1 MGNGFFDLYFFK
13 NIENSND
20 KIREVFKKNDNPRLA
35 LFCINQKKGR
45 GRKGRVWKSKVG
57 DLTCSILIKKKL
69 DISEMGRINI
79 IIVSI
84 IINIFED
91 LGLNKVKFKWPN
103 DILINKKKIAGIL
116 IETSVSNNIVTQFI
130 IGIGVNIKSRPN
142 DLKYSSTSLFENE
155 LNIKAHNLF
164 FNIIKRLYFFI
175 ENYKNIE
182 FLYLSKQLS
191 SRFFNKKSLINV
203 YNGNNKNEGLFSEI
217 GCLGE
222 LIIKNKNKNLTI
234 KYGEII

>member
-1 MGNGFFDLYFFK
+1 MDKGFFDLYFFK

-20 KIREVFKKNDNPRLA
+20 KVKEVLKKNDSSRLA

-91 LGLNKVKFKWPN
+91 LGLNNVKFKWPN

-142 DLKYSSTSLFENE
+142 DLKYSSTSLLENK

-182 FLYLSKQLS
+182 FLYLSKKLS

>member
-1 MGNGFFDLYFFK
+1 MDNGFFDLYFFK

-20 KIREVFKKNDNPRLA
+20 KVKEVLKKNDSSRLA

-91 LGLNKVKFKWPN
+91 LGLNNVKFKWPN

-142 DLKYSSTSLFENE
+142 DLKYSSTSLLENK

-182 FLYLSKQLS
+182 FLYLSKKLS

-203 YNGNNKNEGLFSEI
+203 YNGNNKNEGLFSKI

>member
-1 MGNGFFDLYFFK
+1 MDNGFFDLYFFK

-20 KIREVFKKNDNPRLA
+20 KIKEVIKKNDNSRLA

-45 GRKGRVWKSKVG
+45 GRKGRIWNSKIG

-84 IINIFED
+84 IINIFQD

-103 DILINKKKIAGIL
+103 DIFINNKKIAGIL
-116 IETSVSNNIVTQFI
+116 IETSVLNNTVSQFT

-142 DLKYSSTSLFENE
+142 NLKYFSTSLFENG
-155 LNIKAHNLF
+155 LRIKAHKLF
-164 FNIIKRLYFFI
+164 FSIIKRLYFYI

-182 FLYLSKQLS
+182 FLYLSKKLS
-191 SRFFNKKSLINV
+191 DRFFNKKSLINV
-203 YNGNNKNEGLFSEI
+203 CNGNYKNEGLFSKI
-217 GCLGE
+217 GCMGE
-222 LIIKNKNKNLTI
+222 LIIKNKNKKLTI
-234 KYGEII
+234 TYGEII

>member
-1 MGNGFFDLYFFK
+1 MDNKFFDLYFFK

-20 KIREVFKKNDNPRLA
+20 KIKEVFKKSDNSGLA

-103 DILINKKKIAGIL
+103 DIFINNRKIAGIL
-116 IETSVSNNIVTQFI
+116 IETSVLNNTVSQFT

-142 DLKYSSTSLFENE
+142 NLKYYSTSLFENG
-155 LNIKAHNLF
+155 LRIKAHKLF
-164 FNIIKRLYFFI
+164 FSIIKRLYFYI

-182 FLYLSKQLS
+182 FLYLSKKLS
-191 SRFFNKKSLINV
+191 DRFFNKKSLINV
-203 YNGNNKNEGLFSEI
+203 CNGNYKNEGLFSKI
-217 GCLGE
+217 GCMGE
-222 LIIKNKNKNLTI
+222 LIIKNKNKKLTI
-234 KYGEII
+234 TYGEII

>member
-1 MGNGFFDLYFFK
+1 MDKGFFDLYFFK

-20 KIREVFKKNDNPRLA
+20 KIKEVFKKNDNSRLA

-45 GRKGRVWKSKVG
+45 GRKGRVWKSKIG

-69 DISEMGRINI
+69 DISEIGRINI

-84 IINIFED
+84 MISILED

-103 DILINKKKIAGIL
+103 DIFINKKKIAGIL
-116 IETSVSNNIVTQFI
+116 IETSVLDNTVTQFI

-142 DLKYSSTSLFENE
+142 DMKCSSTSLFENG
-155 LNIKAHNLF
+155 LRIKAHKLF
-164 FNIIKRLYFFI
+164 FSIIKRLYFYL

-182 FLYLSKQLS
+182 FLYLSKNLS
-191 SRFFNKKSLINV
+191 NRFFNKKSLIHV
-203 YNGNNKNEGLFSEI
+203 YNGNNKKEGLFSEI

-234 KYGEII
+234 TYGEII

>member
-1 MGNGFFDLYFFK
+1 MDKGFFDLYFFK

-20 KIREVFKKNDNPRLA
+20 KIKEVFKKNDNSRLA

-45 GRKGRVWKSKVG
+45 GRKGRVWKSKIG

-69 DISEMGRINI
+69 DISEIGRINI

-84 IINIFED
+84 MIRILED

-103 DILINKKKIAGIL
+103 DIFINKKKIAGIL
-116 IETSVSNNIVTQFI
+116 IETSVLDNTVTQFI

-142 DLKYSSTSLFENE
+142 DMKCSSTSLFENG
-155 LNIKAHNLF
+155 LRIKAHKLF
-164 FNIIKRLYFFI
+164 FSIIKRLYFYL

-182 FLYLSKQLS
+182 FLYLSKKLS
-191 SRFFNKKSLINV
+191 NRFFNKKSLIHV
-203 YNGNNKNEGLFSEI
+203 YNGNNKKEGLFSEI

-234 KYGEII
+234 TYGEII

>member
-1 MGNGFFDLYFFK
+1 MDKGFFDLYFFK

-20 KIREVFKKNDNPRLA
+20 KVKEVLKKNDSSRLA

-103 DILINKKKIAGIL
+103 DIFINKKKIAGIL

-142 DLKYSSTSLFENE
+142 DLKYSSTSLFENK
-155 LNIKAHNLF
+155 LNIKAHSLF

-182 FLYLSKQLS
+182 FLYLSKKLS

>member
-1 MGNGFFDLYFFK
+1 MNNEFFDLYFFK

-20 KIREVFKKNDNPRLA
+20 KIKEVFKKNDNSRLA

-79 IIVSI
+79 IVVSI
-84 IINIFED
+84 IISILED
-91 LGLNKVKFKWPN
+91 LGLNKVRFKWPN
-103 DILINKKKIAGIL
+103 DIFINKKKIAGIL
-116 IETSVSNNIVTQFI
+116 IETSVSNNTVTQFI
-130 IGIGVNIKSRPN
+130 IGIGVNIKSRTN
-142 DLKYSSTSLFENE
+142 DLKYSSTSLLENG
-155 LNIKAHNLF
+155 LRIKAHKLF
-164 FNIIKRLYFFI
+164 YSIIKRFYFYI

-182 FLYLSKQLS
+182 FLYLSKKLS
-191 SRFFNKKSLINV
+191 NRFFNKKSIIKI
-203 YNGNNKNEGLFSEI
+203 YNGNDKNEGLFSEI

-222 LIIKNKNKNLTI
+222 LIIKNNNKNLTI
-234 KYGEII
+234 TYGEII

>member
-1 MGNGFFDLYFFK
+1 MDNGFFDLYFFK

-20 KIREVFKKNDNPRLA
+20 KIKEVFKKNDNSHVA

-45 GRKGRVWKSKVG
+45 GRKGRVWKSKEG

-69 DISEMGRINI
+69 DISEIGRINI

-103 DILINKKKIAGIL
+103 DIIINKKKIAGIL
-116 IETSVSNNIVTQFI
+116 IETSVSNNTVTQFI

-142 DLKYSSTSLFENE
+142 DLRNSSTSLFENG
-155 LNIKAHNLF
+155 LRIKAHKLF
-164 FNIIKRLYFFI
+164 FCIIKRLYFYI
-175 ENYKNIE
+175 ENYNKIE
-182 FLYLSKQLS
+182 FLYLSKKLS
-191 SRFFNKKSLINV
+191 NRFFNKKSLINV
-203 YNGNNKNEGLFSEI
+203 YNGTCKNEGLFSEI

-222 LIIKNKNKNLTI
+222 LIIKNKNKDLIIT
-234 KYGEII
+234 YGEII

>member
-1 MGNGFFDLYFFK
+1 MERGFFDLYFFK

-20 KIREVFKKNDNPRLA
+20 KIKEVFKKNDNSHLA

-45 GRKGRVWKSKVG
+45 GRKGRVWKSKEG

-69 DISEMGRINI
+69 HISEIGRINI

-103 DILINKKKIAGIL
+103 DVFVNNKKIAGIL
-116 IETSVSNNIVTQFI
+116 IETSVLNNTVTQFI
-130 IGIGVNIKSRPN
+130 IGIGVNIKSRPD
-142 DLKYSSTSLFENE
+142 DLKYYSTSLFENG
-155 LNIKAHNLF
+155 LRVKAHKLF
-164 FNIIKRLYFFI
+164 FSIIKRLYFYI

-182 FLYLSKQLS
+182 FLYLSKELS
-191 SRFFNKKSLINV
+191 NRFFNKKSFINV
-203 YNGNNKNEGLFSEI
+203 YNGNNKNEGLFSKI

-234 KYGEII
+234 TYGEII

>member
-1 MGNGFFDLYFFK
+1 MDNGFFDLYFFK

-20 KIREVFKKNDNPRLA
+20 KIKEVIKKNDNSRLA

-45 GRKGRVWKSKVG
+45 GRKGRIWNSKIG

-84 IINIFED
+84 IINIFQD

-103 DILINKKKIAGIL
+103 DIFINNKKIAGIL
-116 IETSVSNNIVTQFI
+116 IETSVLNNTVSQFT

-142 DLKYSSTSLFENE
+142 NLKYYSTSLFENG
-155 LNIKAHNLF
+155 LRIKAHKLF
-164 FNIIKRLYFFI
+164 FSIIKRLYFYI

-182 FLYLSKQLS
+182 FLYLSKKLS
-191 SRFFNKKSLINV
+191 DRFFNKKSLINV
-203 YNGNNKNEGLFSEI
+203 CNGNYKNEGLFSKI
-217 GCLGE
+217 GCMGE
-222 LIIKNKNKNLTI
+222 LIIKNKNKKLTI
-234 KYGEII
+234 TYGEII

>member
-1 MGNGFFDLYFFK
+1 MDNEFFDLYFFK

-20 KIREVFKKNDNPRLA
+20 KIKEVFKKNDNSRLA

-69 DISEMGRINI
+69 DISEMGKINI

-103 DILINKKKIAGIL
+103 DIFINKKKIAGIL
-116 IETSVSNNIVTQFI
+116 IETSVSKNTVTQFI

-142 DLKYSSTSLFENE
+142 DLKYSSTSLFENK
-155 LNIKAHNLF
+155 LNIKAHSLF

-182 FLYLSKQLS
+182 FLYLSKKLS

>member
-1 MGNGFFDLYFFK
+1 MDNGFFDLYFFK

-20 KIREVFKKNDNPRLA
+20 KIKEVIKKNDNSRLA

-45 GRKGRVWKSKVG
+45 GRKGRIWNSKIG

-103 DILINKKKIAGIL
+103 DIFINNKKIAGIL
-116 IETSVSNNIVTQFI
+116 IETSVLNNTVSQFT

-142 DLKYSSTSLFENE
+142 NLKYYSTSLFENG
-155 LNIKAHNLF
+155 LRIKAHKLF
-164 FNIIKRLYFFI
+164 FSIIKRLYFYI

-182 FLYLSKQLS
+182 FLYLSKKLS
-191 SRFFNKKSLINV
+191 DRFFNKKSLINV
-203 YNGNNKNEGLFSEI
+203 CNGNYKNEGLFSKI
-217 GCLGE
+217 GCMGE
-222 LIIKNKNKNLTI
+222 LIIKNKNKKLTI
-234 KYGEII
+234 TYGEII

>member
-91 LGLNKVKFKWPN
+91 LGLNNVKFKWPN

-116 IETSVSNNIVTQFI
+116 IETSVSNNIVTQFV

-142 DLKYSSTSLFENE
+142 DLKYSSTSLLENK

-182 FLYLSKQLS
+182 FLYLSKKLS

>member
-1 MGNGFFDLYFFK
+1 MDNGFFDLYFFK

-20 KIREVFKKNDNPRLA
+20 KIKEVFKKNDNSRLA

-45 GRKGRVWKSKVG
+45 GRKGRVWKSKIG

-142 DLKYSSTSLFENE
+142 DLKYSSTSLLENK

-182 FLYLSKQLS
+182 FLYLSKKLS

>member
-1 MGNGFFDLYFFK
+1 MDNEFFDLYFFK
-13 NIENSND
+13 NIANSND
-20 KIREVFKKNDNPRLA
+20 KIKEVFKKNDNSHLA

-69 DISEMGRINI
+69 DISEIGRINI

-84 IINIFED
+84 MIRIFED

-103 DILINKKKIAGIL
+103 DIFINNKKIAGIL
-116 IETSVSNNIVTQFI
+116 IETSVLNNTVSQFT

-142 DLKYSSTSLFENE
+142 NLKYYSTSLFENG
-155 LNIKAHNLF
+155 LRIKAHKLF
-164 FNIIKRLYFFI
+164 FRIIKRLYFYI

-182 FLYLSKQLS
+182 FLYLSKKLS
-191 SRFFNKKSLINV
+191 DRFFNKKSLINV
-203 YNGNNKNEGLFSEI
+203 CNGNYKNEGLFSKI
-217 GCLGE
+217 GCMGE
-222 LIIKNKNKNLTI
+222 LIIKNKNKKLTI
-234 KYGEII
+234 TYGEII

>member
-1 MGNGFFDLYFFK
+1 MDNGFFDLYFFK

-20 KIREVFKKNDNPRLA
+20 KIKEVFKKNDNPRLA

-103 DILINKKKIAGIL
+103 DIFINKKKIAGIL
-116 IETSVSNNIVTQFI
+116 IETSVSNNTVTQFT
-130 IGIGVNIKSRPN
+130 IGIGVNVRSRPN
-142 DLKYSSTSLFENE
+142 DLKYSSTSLFENGQR
-155 LNIKAHNLF
+155 IKAHKLF
-164 FNIIKRLYFFI
+164 FSIIKRLYFYI

-182 FLYLSKQLS
+182 FLYLSKKLS
-191 SRFFNKKSLINV
+191 NRFFNKNSLINV
-203 YNGNNKNEGLFSEI
+203 YCGNNKNEGMFSEI

-234 KYGEII
+234 TYGEII

>member
-1 MGNGFFDLYFFK
+1 MDKGFFDLYFFK

-20 KIREVFKKNDNPRLA
+20 KVKEVLKKNDTSRLA

-45 GRKGRVWKSKVG
+45 GRKGRVWKSKIG

-84 IINIFED
+84 IINILED
-91 LGLNKVKFKWPN
+91 LGLNAVKFKWPN
-103 DILINKKKIAGIL
+103 DIFINKKKIAGIL

-142 DLKYSSTSLFENE
+142 DLKYSTTSLFENE

-182 FLYLSKQLS
+182 FLYLSKKLS

>member
-1 MGNGFFDLYFFK
+1 MDNGFFDLYFFK

-20 KIREVFKKNDNPRLA
+20 KIKEVFKKNDNSHLA

-57 DLTCSILIKKKL
+57 DLTCSILIKKKI
-69 DISEMGRINI
+69 DISEIGRINI

-91 LGLNKVKFKWPN
+91 LGLNNVKFKWPN
-103 DILINKKKIAGIL
+103 DIFIDKKKIAGIL
-116 IETSVSNNIVTQFI
+116 IETCVSNNIVNQFT

-142 DLKYSSTSLFENE
+142 DLKSFSTSLYENG
-155 LNIKAHNLF
+155 LRIKAHKLF
-164 FNIIKRLYFFI
+164 FWIIKRLYFYI

-182 FLYLSKQLS
+182 FLYLSKKLS
-191 SRFFNKKSLINV
+191 TRFFNKKSIIKV
-203 YNGNNKNEGLFSEI
+203 YNGDYKNEGLFSEI

-234 KYGEII
+234 TYGEII

>member
-1 MGNGFFDLYFFK
+1 MDNGFFDLYFFK

-20 KIREVFKKNDNPRLA
+20 KIKEVIKKNDNSRLA

-45 GRKGRVWKSKVG
+45 GRKGRVWNSKIG

-79 IIVSI
+79 IIVSV

-103 DILINKKKIAGIL
+103 DIFINNKKIAGIL
-116 IETSVSNNIVTQFI
+116 IETSVLNNTVSQFT

-142 DLKYSSTSLFENE
+142 NLKYYSTSLFENG
-155 LNIKAHNLF
+155 LRIKAHKLF
-164 FNIIKRLYFFI
+164 FRIIKRLYFYI

-182 FLYLSKQLS
+182 FLYLSKKLS
-191 SRFFNKKSLINV
+191 DRFFNKKSLINV
-203 YNGNNKNEGLFSEI
+203 CNGNYKNEGLFSKI
-217 GCLGE
+217 GCMGE
-222 LIIKNKNKNLTI
+222 LIIKNKNKKLTI
-234 KYGEII
+234 TYGEII

>member
-1 MGNGFFDLYFFK
+1 MDNEFFDLYFFK

-20 KIREVFKKNDNPRLA
+20 KIKEVFKKNDNSRLA
-35 LFCINQKKGR
+35 LFCINQKRGR

-79 IIVSI
+79 IVVSI

-91 LGLNKVKFKWPN
+91 LGLNKVEFKWPN
-103 DILINKKKIAGIL
+103 DIFINKKKIAGIL
-116 IETSVSNNIVTQFI
+116 IETSVSNNTVTQFI

-142 DLKYSSTSLFENE
+142 DLKYSSTSLFENG
-155 LNIKAHNLF
+155 LKIKAHKLF
-164 FNIIKRLYFFI
+164 FSIIKRLYFYI

-182 FLYLSKQLS
+182 FLYFSKKLSN
-191 SRFFNKKSLINV
+191 RFFNKKSLINV
-203 YNGNNKNEGLFSEI
+203 ISGNNKKEGMFSKI

-222 LIIKNKNKNLTI
+222 LIIKKKNKNLTI
-234 KYGEII
+234 TYGEII

>member
-1 MGNGFFDLYFFK
+1 MDNGFFDLYFFK

-20 KIREVFKKNDNPRLA
+20 KIKEVIKKNDNSRLA

-45 GRKGRVWKSKVG
+45 GRKGRVWNSKIG

-79 IIVSI
+79 IIVSV

-103 DILINKKKIAGIL
+103 DIFINNRKIAGIL
-116 IETSVSNNIVTQFI
+116 IETSVLNNTVSQFT

-142 DLKYSSTSLFENE
+142 NLKYYSTSLFENG
-155 LNIKAHNLF
+155 LRIKAHKLF
-164 FNIIKRLYFFI
+164 FNIIKRLYFYI

-182 FLYLSKQLS
+182 FLYLSKKLS
-191 SRFFNKKSLINV
+191 DRFFNKKSLINV
-203 YNGNNKNEGLFSEI
+203 CNGNYKNEGLFSKI
-217 GCLGE
+217 GCMGE
-222 LIIKNKNKNLTI
+222 LIIKNKNKKLTI
-234 KYGEII
+234 TYGEII

>member
-1 MGNGFFDLYFFK
+1 MDNGFFDLYFFK

-20 KIREVFKKNDNPRLA
+20 KIKEVLKKNDNSRLA
-35 LFCINQKKGR
+35 LFCVNQKKGR
-45 GRKGRVWKSKVG
+45 GRKGRIWKSKVG

-116 IETSVSNNIVTQFI
+116 IETSVLNNTVTQFI

-142 DLKYSSTSLFENE
+142 DLKYSSTSLLENG
-155 LNIKAHNLF
+155 LRVKAHKLF
-164 FNIIKRLYFFI
+164 FSIIKRLYFYI

-182 FLYLSKQLS
+182 FLYLSKELS
-191 SRFFNKKSLINV
+191 NRFFNKKSFINV
-203 YNGNNKNEGLFSEI
+203 YNGNNKNEGLFSKI

-234 KYGEII
+234 TYGEII

>member
-1 MGNGFFDLYFFK
+1 MDKGFFDLYFFK

-20 KIREVFKKNDNPRLA
+20 KVKEVLKKNDSSRLA

-91 LGLNKVKFKWPN
+91 LGLNNVKFKWPN

-142 DLKYSSTSLFENE
+142 DLKYSSTSLLENK

-182 FLYLSKQLS
+182 FLYLSKKLS

-222 LIIKNKNKNLTI
+222 LIIKNKNKNLII